1 VLEVDVLCVGYACYD
16 LIFSVE
22 KHPLADEKT
31 VAQQLLNCGGGPAAN
46 AAVAIAK
53 LGFKSAFAGYLGTD
67 LYGEQHCQEF
77 ENHGVVTSLI
87 KRADSPTPLSTV
99 LVKPDGK
106 RALITYTGET
116 KALNAEAIDFSTVQ
130 PKVILFDGHQPHL
143 SAELI
148 DIAQKYNIPTVLDA
162 GSLHTG
168 TAYLLDKVDYLLASE
183 KFALQYSDNIKS
195 ALNQLAKLA
204 PNVAITLGEKG
215 LLWQQQQNKGHLKAC
230 TVNAIDT
237 TGAGDAFHG
246 AFAAALVKNLSWIES
261 LKFASTA
268 GSLCCTKMG
277 ARLGLPTQAEHQ
289 ALYDSSWKADNLS
302 V

>member
-1 VLEVDVLCVGYACYD
+1 MLEVDVLCVGYACYD
-16 LIFSVE
+16 LIFSVD

-46 AAVAIAK
+46 ASVAVAK

-77 ENHGVVTSLI
+77 EQEGVDISLI
-87 KRADSPTPLSTV
+87 NRANSPTPLSTV

-106 RALITYTGET
+106 RALITYAGDTQ
-116 KALNAEAIDFSTVQ
+116 ALTANSIDFFTVK

-143 SAELI
+143 SPELI
-148 DIAQKYNIPTVLDA
+148 EIAQKYNISTVLDA
-162 GSLHTG
+162 GSLHAG
-168 TAYLLDKVDYLLASE
+168 TKYLLDKVDYLLASE
-183 KFALQYSDNIKS
+183 KFALQYSGNVKS
-195 ALNQLAKLA
+195 ALNQLAELA

-215 LLWQQQQNKGHLKAC
+215 LIWQQQEDKGHLKAC

-246 AFAAALVKNLSWIES
+246 AFAAALASNLSWIEC
-261 LKFASTA
+261 LKFASVA
-268 GSLCCTKMG
+268 GSFCCTKMG
-277 ARLGLPTQAEHQ
+277 ARLGLPTQEEHQ
-289 ALYDSSWKADNLS
+289 LLYQSF
-302 V
+302 